1 MRAVVIDHPGDA
13 SVMNLV
19 ERPIQKATA
28 HQSVMRIHAF
38 GVHRYEVLTR
48 AGGSPSVKFP
58 RVIGVE
64 AVGEIHEASAEGPFK
79 AGQKVMTMMG
89 GFGREV
95 DGSYQEYAL
104 VDDSNLFTVS
114 HPGTDWVK
122 LAQYPE
128 NFYTAIG
135 ALKSLRLQAGQSLLV
150 RGGTTA
156 VGLAAAQLAKAM
168 GLTVTATTR
177 RPQML
182 DAVVQNGADAAI
194 LDTDNQLVTEE
205 KFDGI
210 IDMVGSVTMD
220 DSIAHL
226 NQGGTACV
234 IGLLAGEWVAK
245 EFSPFVLGDKYLTFF
260 DSTVVRQ
267 DLVDEMF
274 DLINQNHLE
283 IPIAK
288 VFKLADIREAHDYVM
303 ASRELGQVII
313 DND

>member
-1 MRAVVIDHPGDA
+1 MRAIVINEPGDVD
-13 SVMNLV
+13 VMKLV
-19 ERPIQKATA
+19 DRPMPKATK
-28 HQSVMRIHAF
+28 HHSVMRIHAF

-64 AVGEIHEASAEGPFK
+64 AVGEVAEAATDGSLK
-79 AGQKVMTMMG
+79 VGQKVMTMMG

-104 VDDSNLFTVS
+104 VDDANLFPVDYD
-114 HPGTDWVK
+114 GDWVT
-122 LAQYPE
+122 LAEYPE

-135 ALKSLRLQAGQSLLV
+135 ALKSLGLHAGQTLLV

-156 VGLAAAQLAKAM
+156 VGLAAIKLAKAM
-168 GLTVTATTR
+168 GLTVAATSR
-177 RPQML
+177 RPAML
-182 DAVVQNGADAAI
+182 AEITANGADSAVLDVDNQ
-194 LDTDNQLVTEE
+194 LDTDASY
-205 KFDGI
+205 DGI
-210 IDMVGSVTMD
+210 IDMVGTVSMA

-226 NQGGTACV
+226 NQGGVACV

-245 EFSPFVLGDKYLTFF
+245 EFSPFSLAGKFLTCF
-260 DSTVVRQ
+260 DSTDVKQ

-274 DLINQNHLE
+274 QLINEHHLE

-288 VFKLADIREAHDYVM
+288 VFKLDQIQAAHEYVM
-303 ASRELGQVII
+303 ASRELGQVIV